1 MPDQL
6 NTIYAFA
13 FRGSAGR
20 IRFENGFP
28 HSQAKTDADAS
39 SSPSNSQK
47 PPSERVHSV
56 KAAQELN
63 QIADEVS
70 ERIESELRKHFPPSV
85 RVQAEVRFAPGSL
98 VVEGTVLLLES
109 LGRTALQTVSEEAG
123 KALSE
128 LIRMGLQRV
137 LNSFLG
143 APERA
148 FVLESLTLEPTT
160 IYSDEKEPSST
171 DAPASKQLFGST
183 PLRAAPAFWMLLLV
197 LLFQALL
204 IGERVA
210 DLSAG
215 RRLNRLAQ
223 VLERTSP
230 GKPVGPSQAPA
241 PEGTGGSGQQGDAEM
256 GNAPCA
262 LPTSVPTCS
271 SAGRNG

>member
-1 MPDQL
+1 MSEQL

-20 IRFENGFP
+20 IRFKNGSP
-28 HSQAKTDADAS
+28 HSQANIDVDAP
-39 SSPSNSQK
+39 SSPSNSQE
-47 PPSERVHSV
+47 PSSERDHSV

-63 QIADEVS
+63 QIADEVA

-98 VVEGTVLLLES
+98 VVEGTVLLLGS

-143 APERA
+143 ASERA
-148 FVLESLTLEPTT
+148 FVLESLSLEPTT
-160 IYSDEKEPSST
+160 IYSDEKESGSS
-171 DAPASKQLFGST
+171 DSPASKQLLGFT

-210 DLSAG
+210 DLSAE

-230 GKPVGPSQAPA
+230 GQPLGPSQAPT
-241 PEGTGGSGQQGDAEM
+241 PEGTGGSGRQGDAEM
-256 GNAPCA
+256 GNAPCV
-262 LPTSVPTCS
+262 LPSSVPTCS
-271 SAGRNG
+271 SSGRNG